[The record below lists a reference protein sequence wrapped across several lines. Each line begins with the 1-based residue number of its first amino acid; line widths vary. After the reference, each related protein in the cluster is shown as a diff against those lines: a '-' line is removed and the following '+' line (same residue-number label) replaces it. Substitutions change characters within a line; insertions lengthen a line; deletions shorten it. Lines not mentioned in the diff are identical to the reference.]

1 MPFDTTYHIYS
12 GNNNNEINFIAPGG
26 QDTSIY
32 LNPGEIPPGMD
43 SLYYEY
49 SSLKQQMQGPYGEK
63 NTVKDDA
70 PLTSFFFIIVLVVV
84 VVIIRQKIINTLE
97 EDSDDNSSEYTKEPE
112 SKGYL
117 TYYGD
122 QLNFTDEELVTVLN
136 KRFPYYKK
144 LSDLQQKTFI
154 DRVQLFIAD
163 KIFKVHDTIAYKEMP
178 ILISAAAIQ
187 LTLGLRRYLLPNFR
201 FIHVY
206 PEEFLAISPTIR
218 ILEGNVN
225 GHTINLSWKHF
236 LKGYEDGS
244 DGQNVGLHELSHALY
259 YQNFVTEENVDTNF
273 RDTFDEFND
282 YGNKVFHQEALPGN
296 DLYSDYALKN
306 FQEFWAESIEIFFE
320 KPVQLKTLYPR
331 LYDSLVEILN
341 QDPAQFSIS

>member
-12 GNNNNEINFIAPGG
+12 GNDNNEINFITPGG
-26 QDTSIY
+26 KDTSIY
-32 LNPGEIPPGMD
+32 LNKGEVPPGMD
-43 SLYYEY
+43 SLYAVY
-49 SSLKQQMQGPYGEK
+49 SSLKQQMQGPYAEK
-63 NTVKDDA
+63 NTSKDDSA
-70 PLTSFFFIIVLVVV
+70 LTPIFFIVF
-84 VVIIRQKIINTLE
+84 VVIVIIIRAKMLSNK
-97 EDSDDNSSEYTKEPE
+97 DDNGDNNSIEDPKERE
-112 SKGYL
+112 TNSYL

-122 QLNFTDEELVTVLN
+122 QLNFTDVELAAVLN

-144 LSDLQQKTFI
+144 LSVLQKKIFI
-154 DRVQLFIAD
+154 DRTQLFIAD

-187 LTLGLRRYLLPNFR
+187 LTLGLRRYLLPNFK

-206 PEEFLAISPTIR
+206 PEEFLAVSPTIR

-236 LKGYEDGS
+236 LKGFEDGS

-259 YQNFVTEENVDTNF
+259 YQNFVTEENVDANF

-282 YGNKVFHQEALPGN
+282 YGNKVFQQEALPGN

-320 KPVQLKTLYPR
+320 KPVQLKMLYPK

-341 QDPAQFSIS
+341 QDPAA

>member
-12 GNNNNEINFIAPGG
+12 GNDNNEINFIAPGG
-26 QDTSIY
+26 QDTAIY
-32 LNPGEIPPGMD
+32 LNKGEIPPGMD
-43 SLYYEY
+43 SLYAEY
-49 SSLKQQMQGPYGEK
+49 SSLKQQMQGPYTEK
-63 NTVKDDA
+63 NTTKDDSA
-70 PLTSFFFIIVLVVV
+70 LTPIFFIVI
-84 VVIIRQKIINTLE
+84 VVIAIIIKSKFISNRE
-97 EDSDDNSSEYTKEPE
+97 EENDDSSTEVSRETETKD
-112 SKGYL
+112 YL

-122 QLNFTDEELVTVLN
+122 QLNFTDKELAAVLN

-144 LSDLQQKTFI
+144 LSAAQQKTFI
-154 DRVQLFIAD
+154 DRAQLFIAD

-187 LTLGLRRYLLPNFR
+187 LTLGLKRYLLPNFK

-206 PEEFLAISPTIR
+206 PEEFLAVAPTIR

-259 YQNFVTEENVDTNF
+259 YQNFVTEENVDANF

-282 YGNKVFHQEALPGN
+282 YGNKVFQKEALPGN

-320 KPVQLKTLYPR
+320 KPVQLKLLYPR

-341 QDPAQFSIS
+341 QDPAQFSIT